1 MAKKHPNK
9 EIRGAI
15 AHAVKQGWTVK
26 EKGSSSHSWGQI
38 YCPNR
43 DLNCRC
49 GEFCITS
56 IWSTPKNPSNHAKQI
71 KRVVDKCIHLDQKSR
86 KNLGED

>member
-9 EIRGAI
+9 EIRAAI
-15 AHAVKQGWTVK
+15 AHAVEQGWTVK
-26 EKGSSSHSWGQI
+26 EASSRSHSWGQI

-43 DLNCRC
+43 DSNCRC

-56 IWSTPKNPSNHAKQI
+56 IWSTPKNPSNHAKLI
-71 KRVVDKCIHLDQKSR
+71 RRVVDNCIHLNKENR
-86 KNLGED
+86 ENLRED